1 MRRRSGVTVDEF
13 EVCGSFAIHRNL
25 KAGVYQVL
33 RVIIKVVCKWRKSV
47 GETSEE
53 HGGRE
58 MGFSPKMILLR
69 PVKIVARWG

>member
-1 MRRRSGVTVDEF
+1 MTVDKL
-13 EVCGSFAIHRNL
+13 EVCRSAAISRNL

-69 PVKIVARWG
+69 PVKIVQRCG

>member
-1 MRRRSGVTVDEF
+1 MTVDKL
-13 EVCGSFAIHRNL
+13 EVCRSAAIGRNL
-25 KAGVYQVL
+25 KAGVYEVL

-47 GETSEE
+47 GETGEE

-69 PVKIVARWG
+69 PVKIAQRCG